1 MHDLFAMQIQ
11 DCFTNISKIVS
22 DLGFGQGVLFDSLKQ
37 CSSIGVL
44 KHHVSNLSVFID
56 LIVEELNDVRMG
68 EFVVKNNL
76 IFGQFIY
83 LGITLDLLFLQQQC
97 LRNLNF
103 WQVWPV
109 HKIQIQSWHDCFH
122 SPSIINTVLWA
133 FFKEIIWFDIDCKI
147 SEH

>member
-22 DLGFGQGVLFDSLKQ
+22 DLGFGQGARFDSLKQ

-103 WQVWPV
+103 WQV
-109 HKIQIQSWHDCFH
+109 
-122 SPSIINTVLWA
+122 
-133 FFKEIIWFDIDCKI
+133 
-147 SEH
+147 